1 MPVEIREIV
10 IKTEITVGDKRNQT
24 KLGEKDLIALR
35 RQLLE
40 ELNSMV
46 NKQKTWKNIHN
57 R

>member
-24 KLGEKDLIALR
+24 KLGEKELIALR